1 MSKKECSSRS
11 CNNIAIRLCQN
22 GLNCLGFP
30 LVAKMS
36 QSASWPAAALAAVV
50 MASAA
55 VCPTADAGYVLEQ
68 GWPRGMPAVSKQLS
82 AVGVDPYVLGGAEVY
97 IAQRG
102 GNLSQPILV
111 FNETGDLVR
120 AFGGDSIAR
129 DDTGTWGC
137 HGLSVRSSPTK
148 HTEIWVNDFVEFTTK
163 VYSPAGALL
172 AQYGIKGD
180 HGPGVSPLQFDT
192 VADTAFGAGV
202 SVDNVFIADGDG
214 SSNHRVVAL
223 NAPLT
228 AHVHAAGKMHATRDS
243 KPRLGSL
250 RPAITT
256 AADIV
261 WVGGN
266 NNTAGAFTDNVLGLP
281 LTSMHS
287 IAHHERTNTLFAA
300 DRENNR
306 TLHIDAATGVVKGA
320 WEMADILP
328 PNQQGDETVYG
339 VRTFYSEKYVWFVL
353 AHGRVAGK

>member
-1 MSKKECSSRS
+1 MSKS
-11 CNNIAIRLCQN
+11 AYW
-22 GLNCLGFP
+22 
-30 LVAKMS
+30 
-36 QSASWPAAALAAVV
+36 SASSALAVAV

-55 VCPTADAGYVLEQ
+55 VCPTNARYILEQ

-82 AVGVDPYVLGGAEVY
+82 AVGVDPYVLGGVEVY
-97 IAQRG
+97 VAQRG

-120 AFGGDSIAR
+120 TFGGDSIAR
-129 DDTGTWGC
+129 DGTGTWGC
-137 HGLSVRSSPTK
+137 HGLSVRSSPTN

-202 SVDNVFIADGDG
+202 SADVVFIADGDG

-223 NAPLT
+223 NAPVGVSAAR
-228 AHVHAAGKMHATRDS
+228 AHASNMVHVGSPRRAT
-243 KPRLGSL
+243 
-250 RPAITT
+250 TT
-256 AADIV
+256 DADIV

-266 NNTAGAFTDNVLGLP
+266 NNTAGAFTDNVLGLD

-287 IAHHERTNTLFAA
+287 IAHHERTNTLFVA

-306 TLHIDAATGVVKGA
+306 TLHIDASTGVVKGA
-320 WEMADILP
+320 WQMSDILP
-328 PNQQGDETVYG
+328 PNQQGDETVFG
-339 VRTFYSEKYVWFVL
+339 VRTFYSQK
-353 AHGRVAGK
+353 